1 MPHAIR
7 PPHPLSNFPPTHLL
21 ITCPCDPLVR
31 SCLANRSINLPPPCC
46 DVVNDLITCINI
58 YFFIL
63 LFIIICLSAPF
74 ANSTRYVSTPKT
86 S

>member
-21 ITCPCDPLVR
+21 TTCPCDPLVR

-46 DVVNDLITCINI
+46 DVVNDLITCDQ
-58 YFFIL
+58 YLFFY
-63 LFIIICLSAPF
+63 IIIYYYLFVGSL
-74 ANSTRYVSTPKT
+74 RQ
-86 S
+86 